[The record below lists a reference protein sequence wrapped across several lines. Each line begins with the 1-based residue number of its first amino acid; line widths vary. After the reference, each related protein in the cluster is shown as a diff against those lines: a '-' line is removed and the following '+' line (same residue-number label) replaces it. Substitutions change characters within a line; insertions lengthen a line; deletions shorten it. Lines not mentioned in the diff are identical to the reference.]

1 MAPNQ
6 FDKLA
11 RGGEARV
18 SFDVGQLKA
27 LCKTNLLIQ
36 QGYRVYQ
43 LAVRSAYTSRSTLYP
58 RSCYAL

>member
-11 RGGEARV
+11 CGGKARI

-27 LCKTNLLIQ
+27 LRNTNLLSQ
-36 QGYRVYQ
+36 QCYRVYQ
-43 LAVRSAYTSRSTLYP
+43 LAVSSAHTSRSTL
-58 RSCYAL
+58 